1 MTNLHIDT
9 LVALN
14 GAGDFG
20 LPLENLL
27 ADLRRGRHRG
37 ATKPQLEQA
46 LRDLADKSFATPFD
60 TEFSGQRWRITGR
73 GMSALNEEGVA

>member
-14 GAGDFG
+14 GAADFG
-20 LPLENLL
+20 LPVDNLL

-37 ATKPQLEQA
+37 LSLPQLEKA

-60 TEFSGQRWRITGR
+60 SELSGQRWRVTGR
-73 GMSALNEEGVA
+73 GKSALAEEGIG